1 MAFNP
6 WAKFGSQRTLWVV
19 LAVALGVLLLTIE
32 VAVSLWWV
40 RGRVPAADAAQFRG
54 LLLTVAAATEAF
66 AIAVVLWATTSITQ
80 PLRQAVSVLDRVAAG
95 DLTARL
101 DIANRDELGRMARA
115 LNHTSAALADA
126 LRSVGVDANAL
137 AAAAR
142 DMGDVSRR
150 LAENAQATSAQA
162 DGAEQATTSVTESTR
177 SAAAGMTGINAAIR
191 DVAAN
196 VAEASRVTDGAMRAA
211 ATANQMVARLDDSS
225 MRIGNVVKMITAI
238 AEQTNLLAL
247 NATIEAARAGD
258 AGKGFAVVASEVK
271 DLAQETAQATNE
283 IAQRVQV
290 IQKDTTEAI
299 NVITEI
305 GSVIAQ
311 INGYQSTVAAAL
323 EAQTSTA
330 SDVSR
335 SVSEAATHTA
345 DIGRGLNA
353 LSGSARDTRDMTSA
367 VRRSSDDL
375 GRMAARLAEVAARYR
390 IASDP

>member
-6 WAKFGSQRTLWVV
+6 WARFGSQRTLWVV
-19 LAVALGVLLLTIE
+19 LAVALGVLLLTVE

-40 RGRVPAADAAQFRG
+40 SGRVPPAAAAQFRN
-54 LLLTVAAATEAF
+54 LLLTVAAATEAL

-95 DLTARL
+95 DLTTRL
-101 DIANRDELGRMARA
+101 DIANRDELGRMAKA
-115 LNHTSAALADA
+115 LNLTSAAHADA

-137 AAAAR
+137 AASAR
-142 DMGDVSRR
+142 DMGEVSRR
-150 LAENAQATSAQA
+150 MAEHARATSAQA
-162 DGAEQATTSVTESTR
+162 DTAAQATTSVTASAR
-177 SAAAGMTGINAAIR
+177 SAAAGATGISTAIR
-191 DVAAN
+191 DVASN
-196 VAEASRVTDGAMRAA
+196 VAEATRVTDEAMRAA
-211 ATANQMVARLDDSS
+211 DTANQMVARLDDSS

-299 NVITEI
+299 EVITHI
-305 GSVIAQ
+305 GSVIAR
-311 INGYQSTVAAAL
+311 INGYQGTVAAAL
-323 EAQTSTA
+323 EEQTVA
-330 SDVSR
+330 AGGVSR
-335 SVSEAATHTA
+335 SVSEAAAHTA
-345 DIGRGLNA
+345 GVSRGLDA
-353 LSGSARDTRDMTSA
+353 LSGSARDTRDMTAA
-367 VRRSSDDL
+367 VQQSSEDL
-375 GRMAARLAEVAARYR
+375 SRMAARLADVAARYR
-390 IASDP
+390 S